1 MSSTDFLK
9 RLYWPCSEEC
19 GNYATGYNLG
29 ELYRRTKETAQASAR
44 MNNLL
49 DCFALDK
56 NAANQLTSLCCE
68 IMNAYEQQGF
78 INGLR
83 MGAQLAR
90 ELMPATETIE
100 AIRSTQK
107 QKRETK

>member
-1 MSSTDFLK
+1 MSSNDLLK

-19 GNYATGYNLG
+19 GNYATGCNLG
-29 ELYRRTKETAQASAR
+29 ELYQRTEDTAQASAH

-49 DCFALDK
+49 DRLALDK
-56 NAANQLTSLCCE
+56 NAVDQLTQLCCE

-83 MGAQLAR
+83 MGAQLAH